1 MKHNWRIQADERE
14 GQNGDTITWFA
25 EDRDESGWAVSH
37 MSLAYTL
44 TNSGPSKAPAQ
55 SSVLVFFPPSDS
67 PKHYGLLGGKENVTL
82 ATQSGARVPCSLGD
96 EERVQRPPPPVSDPD
111 KKVFSE
117 SKQIELWPFSHQI
130 K

>member
-44 TNSGPSKAPAQ
+44 TNSG
-55 SSVLVFFPPSDS
+55 LVP
-67 PKHYGLLGGKENVTL
+67 
-82 ATQSGARVPCSLGD
+82 
-96 EERVQRPPPPVSDPD
+96 
-111 KKVFSE
+111 
-117 SKQIELWPFSHQI
+117 QIESVKLYI
-130 K
+130 

>member
-1 MKHNWRIQADERE
+1 
-14 GQNGDTITWFA
+14 
-25 EDRDESGWAVSH
+25 

-44 TNSGPSKAPAQ
+44 TNSGPSKVPPR

-96 EERVQRPPPPVSDPD
+96 EERVQRPPPPLSDPN
-111 KKVFSE
+111 KKVSSE
-117 SKQIELWPFSHQI
+117 
-130 K
+130 